1 MGLFGNRLSG
11 LSTQKQTVMNPAE
24 AFAAITLIAIGADGY
39 FADEEITGL
48 LSMLTRMQLFRSYS
62 SDVMRRMF
70 DKLSSTL
77 QREGFAAL
85 LQTAIASLPHE
96 LNETAFAVAT
106 DLILADGEVTREEE
120 NLLSGL
126 YQALNISESTAH
138 KIIDVMI
145 IKNKG

>member
-11 LSTQKQTVMNPAE
+11 LSTQRKTVMNPAE
-24 AFAAITLIAIGADGY
+24 AFAAITLIAIGSDGY
-39 FADEEITGL
+39 IADEEIHGL
-48 LSMLTRMQLFRSYS
+48 FAMLTRMQLFRSYS
-62 SDVMRRMF
+62 NDVMRRMF
-70 DKLSSTL
+70 DKLSSML
-77 QREGFAAL
+77 QREGLGTL

-120 NLLSGL
+120 NLLNAL
-126 YQALNISESTAH
+126 YEALNISESTAH
-138 KIIDVMI
+138 KIIDVML